1 MLRQQ
6 ASWGDN
12 SLLSPHFYIGEA
24 MRLFELFEAKPAKKT
39 VKAPPPRNFYA
50 KAVTRKSGSGS
61 HAETKH
67 NRKEK
72 HKKPTDQDSE

>member
-39 VKAPPPRNFYA
+39 VKAPPPRNFVA
-50 KAVTRKSGSGS
+50 KFAQKSGAGS
-61 HAETKH
+61 HEPKKFT
-67 NRKEK
+67 RKEK
-72 HKKPTDQDSE
+72 HKKDDLDE